1 MQLWTLNGWKS
12 RKSALC
18 SQILSVWLNPW
29 ISEISISGSVYLC
42 LSKSSISWVPALSKG
57 KHDRSKPSSDIHG
70 CAPPLP
76 PHPYRVHINTL
87 RHTHKIK
94 INIFKQQQITT
105 RIPDILQNSS
115 WRAKEMYS
123 FVLGRVLEIDISEI
137 ILIKIYMLPQDYLA
151 LLHWTVYTSHLNISM
166 LSAWDDL

>member
-1 MQLWTLNGWKS
+1 VTLSQKSKPGEEMAQQLRVLATFVKGLGLLPESRSGSSQPPVKS
-12 RKSALC
+12 RSR
-18 SQILSVWLNPW
+18 W
-29 ISEISISGSVYLC
+29 
-42 LSKSSISWVPALSKG
+42 
-57 KHDRSKPSSDIHG
+57 SKPSSDIHG